1 MRPRPAS
8 HRDGPATVIVACAT
22 HRHRRELP
30 RLAPQHRF
38 FWHDHASDALEDIV
52 ASRRGRIIPAD
63 PEAEIERLIG
73 RARVTNAT
81 AIISTDDY
89 PGSTLAAAVAERLGW
104 PGTAPHV
111 NLLCQHK
118 YHARLAQRRIAP
130 DAVPRFEVVADVNRL
145 LSEQM
150 PDGCSY
156 RYGIVNVGGASREA
170 AIARTSRIERQL
182 SVHARRRRRVD
193 GITSRMASRTAQT
206 LVQSWQHFIRIIP
219 C

>member
-22 HRHRRELP
+22 HRDRRELP
-30 RLAPQHRF
+30 RLASQHRF
-38 FWHDHASDALEDIV
+38 VWHEYASDALEDIV
-52 ASRRGRIIPAD
+52 ASRPRGRTIPAD

-81 AIISTDDY
+81 AIISTDDD
-89 PGSTLAAAVAERLGW
+89 PGSTLAAAVAARLGW
-104 PGTAPHV
+104 PGTRPHV

-182 SVHARRRRRVD
+182 RFTLGA
-193 GITSRMASRTAQT
+193 GAASTG
-206 LVQSWQHFIRIIP
+206 
-219 C
+219 